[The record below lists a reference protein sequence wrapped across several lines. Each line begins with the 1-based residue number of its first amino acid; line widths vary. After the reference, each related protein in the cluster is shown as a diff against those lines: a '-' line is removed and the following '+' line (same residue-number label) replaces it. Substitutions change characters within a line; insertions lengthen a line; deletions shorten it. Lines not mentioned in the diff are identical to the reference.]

1 LLPDL
6 NDLVEYIAR
15 QYSSASKIVEIGVG
29 WLPDVALELKKKLQ
43 DTEIIVVDINNSII
57 DGYRNLYN
65 NIECLKDDVFEPK
78 RRIYQAASLIYAI
91 RPSPELHDKITEL
104 GMNVKADVLIRTLGR
119 ESLSTGKKSRKF
131 RLVNNGKAS
140 FYLASFKN

>member
-15 QYSSASKIVEIGVG
+15 QYSSASKIVEVGIG

-43 DTEIIVVDINNSII
+43 DTEIIVVDINDSII

-65 NIECLKDDVFEPK
+65 NIEFLNDDVFEPK
-78 RRIYQAASLIYAI
+78 RRIYHAASLIYSI
-91 RPSPELHDKITEL
+91 RPPPELHDKITEL

-119 ESLSTGKKSRKF
+119 ESLSTRKKSRKF